1 MRVRAAIAPY
11 LSGKLYSDG
20 QGALLMAIGQW
31 YSDGLAPQTVVARA
45 LDLWPGRTRLYIDG
59 YGCTV
64 MATTAIDYEP

>member
-1 MRVRAAIAPY
+1 
-11 LSGKLYSDG
+11 
-20 QGALLMAIGQW
+20 MAIGQW